1 VENVLVNGYGAGTYP
16 LTLSTSTALTPS
28 STTLSLTDTASP
40 INITVNTVF
49 VLVSGSDFAVVKVL
63 TITPNNPPTPP
74 PYISDLTIELIVP
87 PTGTIPSG
95 TNLQAF
101 TGFTNTERTN
111 KVASNPS
118 FQPLMNYLV
127 NKLQARINDRISRL
141 NEQLTALAANEDPD
155 GASAISA
162 ATANANTSKNFLT
175 NYLITTDISN
185 TGLASLSSERT
196 TRSNQLTT
204 RLAQILAAYTGQ
216 TENYYDKRYEA
227 ANNRGNTERGTL
239 RALKNAQQAQNTL
252 SGMAASLTA
261 ANAVLNSI
269 TS

>member
-1 VENVLVNGYGAGTYP
+1 
-16 LTLSTSTALTPS
+16 
-28 STTLSLTDTASP
+28 
-40 INITVNTVF
+40 
-49 VLVSGSDFAVVKVL
+49 
-63 TITPNNPPTPP
+63 
-74 PYISDLTIELIVP
+74 
-87 PTGTIPSG
+87 
-95 TNLQAF
+95 
-101 TGFTNTERTN
+101 
-111 KVASNPS
+111 
-118 FQPLMNYLV
+118 MNYLV

-155 GASAISA
+155 GVSAISA
-162 ATANANTSKNFLT
+162 ATANANASKNFLT

-216 TENYYDKRYEA
+216 TENYYDKRYEV

-239 RALKNAQQAQNTL
+239 RALKNAQQAQSTL

>member
-1 VENVLVNGYGAGTYP
+1 
-16 LTLSTSTALTPS
+16 
-28 STTLSLTDTASP
+28 
-40 INITVNTVF
+40 
-49 VLVSGSDFAVVKVL
+49 
-63 TITPNNPPTPP
+63 
-74 PYISDLTIELIVP
+74 
-87 PTGTIPSG
+87 
-95 TNLQAF
+95 
-101 TGFTNTERTN
+101 
-111 KVASNPS
+111 
-118 FQPLMNYLV
+118 MNHLV

-155 GASAISA
+155 GVSAISA
-162 ATANANTSKNFLT
+162 ATANANASKNFLT

-196 TRSNQLTT
+196 TRSGQLTA

-216 TENYYDKRYEA
+216 TENYYNKRYEA

-252 SGMAASLTA
+252 SGMAASLTT

-269 TS
+269 I